1 MESSGLRGLTRRA
14 LPESLKSHAQTAHD
28 AISSMM
34 GIRQTLLSAVLFDV
48 PPVCS
53 PLVSDLVA
61 DYYTA
66 TGLPERPHRDAYIIV
81 LLPGEST
88 IGKQHDLL
96 LLPLSRAGHPIVSVV
111 DVEGKVLEMD
121 WEAQD
126 YFRINEMCKFRVSEH
141 GRVSALCV
149 VFPRA

>member
-1 MESSGLRGLTRRA
+1 MESSGLRGFTRRA
-14 LPESLKSHAQTAHD
+14 LPESLKTHAQTAHD
-28 AISSMM
+28 VISSMM

-53 PLVSDLVA
+53 PLVNELIA
-61 DYYTA
+61 DYQTG
-66 TGLPERPHRDAYIIV
+66 TGLRDHPYREAYIIV

-96 LLPLSRAGHPIVSVV
+96 LLPLSRAGNPAVSVV
-111 DVEGKVLEMD
+111 DVEGKVLDMD

-126 YFRINEMCKFRVSEH
+126 YFRIQEMCRFRVSER

-149 VFPRA
+149 VFSRT

>member
-14 LPESLKSHAQTAHD
+14 LPESLKAQAETTQY

-48 PPVCS
+48 PAICS
-53 PLVSDLVA
+53 PL
-61 DYYTA
+61 A